1 MYILRLVVDDP
12 ILRDLY
18 RARLEA
24 GYDGDAGF
32 DLLVPTDTVYRPW
45 QSQVIDHGVRTEMI
59 CTATGEP
66 VSFYLYPRSSLCRT
80 PLRLDNSVG
89 VIDSGY
95 RGTIRASF
103 TALPVDGF
111 FQEDRPEYTVAAHS
125 RLVQI
130 CAPTLNPIRVEILGD
145 FCETITIFSFTDLL
159 SLGRRLLE
167 KHRMGLAEDDRLLP
181 EELDHTGLDWRCVGA
196 AWERIHALNEFMF
209 TTGSTNTFEVDEASP
224 EPMWVSG
231 WMPRSTAMGLIA
243 ILLSKN
249 LPISSLV
256 QNLDTGEVLYNSID
270 PAVHRFWSAEGLS
283 EVELCRPRIYLR
295 QCTDEFAQRCTAL
308 FRQDDPVVG
317 VWWEADDETS
327 RDLYDTLLSIFRET
341 APRASSQRG
350 SRGFGSSG
358 V

>member
-1 MYILRLVVDDP
+1 MYILRLVVDNP
-12 ILRDLY
+12 ILHAQY
-18 RARLEA
+18 RTRLEA

-32 DLLVPTDTVYRPW
+32 DLLVPTDVIYRPW
-45 QSQVIDHGVRTEMI
+45 QSQSIDHGVRTEMI
-59 CTATGEP
+59 CIATGEP

-111 FQEDRPEYTVAAHS
+111 FQDDRSDYTVKAHS

-145 FCETITIFSFTDLL
+145 FCETRTIYSFPDLL

-167 KHRMGLAEDDRLLP
+167 KHRSGLLKDDRLLP
-181 EELDHTGLDWRCVGA
+181 EELNHTGLDWRCSGT
-196 AWERIHALNEFMF
+196 AWERIYALNEFMF
-209 TTGSTNTFEVDEASP
+209 TTGSTNTFEVDKEFP

-231 WMPRSTAMGLIA
+231 WMPQSVAMGWVA

-270 PAVHRFWSAEGLS
+270 PARHRFWSVEGLS
-283 EVELCRPRIYLR
+283 EVELSHPRIYLR
-295 QCTDEFAQRCTAL
+295 QCTEEFAQRCTTL
-308 FRQDDPVVG
+308 FRQSDPIVG

-327 RDLYDTLLSIFRET
+327 RNLYDTLLSVFREA
-341 APRASSQRG
+341 APRTSVRRG
-350 SRGFGSSG
+350 DRGFGSSG